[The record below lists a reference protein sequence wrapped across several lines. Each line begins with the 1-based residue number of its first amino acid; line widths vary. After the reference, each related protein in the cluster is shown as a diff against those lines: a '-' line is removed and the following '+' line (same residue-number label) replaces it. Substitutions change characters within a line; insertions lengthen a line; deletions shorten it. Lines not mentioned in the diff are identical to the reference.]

1 MEIIDITLPLTAAC
15 IVSYISTIGC
25 HSRINEYVKD
35 LSQELQDKYYKLKCE
50 RTNILIIGF
59 IFSFIVAILYYKKY
73 SLNVKSSTRNVNSVL
88 IFVGLPIIFYRL
100 APKSSYMLQEPSSNI
115 DTKDWFKIY
124 LCMKNA
130 TMYSFIITFI
140 VVFIG
145 FKIFKTFYNKK

>member
-1 MEIIDITLPLTAAC
+1 M
-15 IVSYISTIGC
+15 
-25 HSRINEYVKD
+25 
-35 LSQELQDKYYKLKCE
+35 
-50 RTNILIIGF
+50 
-59 IFSFIVAILYYKKY
+59 YYKKY